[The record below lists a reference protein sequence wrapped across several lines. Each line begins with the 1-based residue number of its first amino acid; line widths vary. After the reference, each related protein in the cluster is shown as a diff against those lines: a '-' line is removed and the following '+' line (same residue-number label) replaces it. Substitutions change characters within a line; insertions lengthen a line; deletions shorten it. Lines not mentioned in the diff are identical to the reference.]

1 LPDFQSCLTADV
13 VKADRKAPEKKKPAG
28 AKGGKAAGVKVGKGK
43 SGNVVRDAN
52 MKKLQQQA
60 NRIRKVIFL

>member
-1 LPDFQSCLTADV
+1 M
-13 VKADRKAPEKKKPAG
+13 VKADRKAPQKKKNV
-28 AKGGKAAGVKVGKGK
+28 GKKIGNVTGLKVGKGK

-60 NRIRKVIFL
+60 NRIRKVTNFD